1 MKDKFPVAAIIVFCC
16 CSFQSKS
23 QTIAN
28 DTINYNGAKYYPGR
42 LIQMFFGSGKNG
54 EFAYAFVGGR
64 SRIIKDP
71 KKTDLYPLS
80 AHFAKSKIKIDK
92 VYYLNGICYARGALL
107 DRSTG
112 EGFDDHYIYIDVK
125 GVIDHREVWED
136 HLR

>member
-1 MKDKFPVAAIIVFCC
+1 MKNKYLLLLLVALSCC
-16 CSFQSKS
+16 YQKLQA

-28 DTINYNGAKYYPGR
+28 DTINYNGIKYYPGR
-42 LIQMFFGSGKNG
+42 LVQMFFGSGKNG
-54 EFAYAFVGGR
+54 EFSYAFVGGR

-92 VYYLNGICYARGALL
+92 VYFLNGICYARGALL
-107 DRSTG
+107 DRPTG

-125 GVIDHREVWED
+125 GAVDSREVWED
-136 HLR
+136 SLR